1 MATCMLCTWLFL
13 TRYEQ
18 LSSSFSNFTLASCHY
33 GDLLP
38 QQDFYPPFS
47 SDPFAPS
54 TTHSSTIALLP
65 PHCNFPEPVEKIT
78 PLLSLASLAPVQRSP
93 FSSRS
98 RRAEEERGR
107 WMLTRTTVGIQV
119 VCVCVCCDMAPP
131 SSRSVSVI
139 CCRSCS
145 GCVVIA
151 ATARCGRWLPKYQNN
166 LFLTLMTY
174 VFALTQK
181 MAFVRDNYTVK
192 LKLFNVWFICE
203 FLTDFMV

>member
-13 TRYEQ
+13 TQYEQ
-18 LSSSFSNFTLASCHY
+18 SSSSFSNLTLASCRH

-78 PLLSLASLAPVQRSP
+78 PLLSLASPALVQCSP

-119 VCVCVCCDMAPP
+119 VCVCVCVLRYGPSQQPLSVRHLLQKLLRLCCHCSDSTLRQMAAKI
-131 SSRSVSVI
+131 SKQSLLNSYEI
-139 CCRSCS
+139 CLCS
-145 GCVVIA
+145 HTKNGFCP
-151 ATARCGRWLPKYQNN
+151 R
-166 LFLTLMTY
+166 
-174 VFALTQK
+174 
-181 MAFVRDNYTVK
+181 
-192 LKLFNVWFICE
+192 
-203 FLTDFMV
+203 